1 MAAAPG
7 PAWTFEALP
16 DIFENYGAASYDGH
30 YTSKFNKVATQ
41 PRLAL
46 LHREYPSDDPAA
58 ADQRD
63 WTRLA
68 AHVRSLNAQAPANVR
83 YKVLYLTRHGLGY
96 HNQKHTEVGTQE
108 WEEKWA
114 LKDGDGVNTWFDS
127 FLTPAGEQQARDLSK
142 LWETLTTEDNVP
154 FPQSFY
160 TSPMARCLQ
169 TTELAFAPLRPP
181 FRATVKEAL
190 RERYTLHTC
199 DKRRPRSWVE
209 ANWGPKGYLV
219 EREGFPEEDQM
230 QALGRPETEDEHT
243 ARKQRALED
252 IFEADEGEFISLSIH
267 SIAIRAVQAACKA
280 EVFRVREGS
289 SIAMLVKGEKLVN
302 GEKL

>member
-1 MAAAPG
+1 MGTQGRRRRKHLVRLLPHPRRRAAGQGSEQTVGDAHHG
-7 PAWTFEALP
+7 GQRALP
-16 DIFENYGAASYDGH
+16 A
-30 YTSKFNKVATQ
+30 V
-41 PRLAL
+41 L
-46 LHREYPSDDPAA
+46 LHEPHGPVPA
-58 ADQRD
+58 DHR
-63 WTRLA
+63 
-68 AHVRSLNAQAPANVR
+68 
-83 YKVLYLTRHGLGY
+83 
-96 HNQKHTEVGTQE
+96 
-108 WEEKWA
+108 
-114 LKDGDGVNTWFDS
+114 
-127 FLTPAGEQQARDLSK
+127 AR
-142 LWETLTTEDNVP
+142 
-154 FPQSFY
+154 
-160 TSPMARCLQ
+160 
-169 TTELAFAPLRPP
+169 LRPSAAP